1 MSSNEIRKEK
11 KSKKTNADSCW
22 LIKPITQAIWSEA
35 PNLKKHEAQF
45 LINQIQMMKL
55 KKINY
60 TKGFKEKITIET
72 MRIKFKKKSN

>member
-1 MSSNEIRKEK
+1 
-11 KSKKTNADSCW
+11 
-22 LIKPITQAIWSEA
+22 
-35 PNLKKHEAQF
+35 
-45 LINQIQMMKL
+45 MKL